1 MKGNGKG
8 GKSGGKGGHDGY
20 VSKGTKGGKGG
31 HGGYGGKGA
40 KGGKG
45 GKDVGEG
52 VPLDNG
58 AKGGNGAKG
67 AWEKGYGKAQ
77 GKKDSAK
84 GDHSDGY
91 PPAEYYTR
99 KGGKDGK
106 GKSKGKDGSK

>member
-1 MKGNGKG
+1 MAKHKESRPFLVLCHNPSPKHGK
-8 GKSGGKGGHDGY
+8 K
-20 VSKGTKGGKGG
+20 
-31 HGGYGGKGA
+31 
-40 KGGKG
+40 
-45 GKDVGEG
+45 
-52 VPLDNG
+52 
-58 AKGGNGAKG
+58 
-67 AWEKGYGKAQ
+67 